1 MEGKMITIG
10 ICDDEEAYR
19 DRIKTICS
27 EYLAEREMDC
37 QFTMFSSGEE
47 VLAYQGDRMLLL
59 FLDIEMPG
67 IDGLEV
73 MEKLRGNDL
82 IWRIVFVTNHKEL
95 QWDTVDLKTLAFLE
109 KPIVVAGVQSCLRT
123 AIRENMENIDVI
135 YKTADGSSCI
145 KLDQIIFIQAKGNY
159 VVICSKE
166 KEITGYDSIKD
177 LEKQITGTTMMRTHK
192 SYLANL
198 QHIRKLLWDEMQM
211 TNGVVLPLGRKYI
224 PAVKDA
230 YNDFI
235 KKVTID
241 RNK

>member
-1 MEGKMITIG
+1 MITIG
-10 ICDDEEAYR
+10 ICDDEAAYR
-19 DRIKTICS
+19 DHIKTICS
-27 EYLAEREMDC
+27 DYLTRQEQEF
-37 QFTMFSSGEE
+37 QFIEFSSGEE

-82 IWRIVFVTNHKEL
+82 IWRIVFVTSHKEL

-224 PAVKDA
+224 PSVKDA